1 MTRRT
6 GVFPQLSLSKYNCAK
21 CGEIIGPFAY
31 SEESPEE
38 VKIGSCP
45 GCQSKGPFNVN
56 QEQTVYRN
64 YQKISLQES
73 PGKVP
78 AGRVPRHKTV
88 ILTNDLIDSA
98 KPGDE
103 IEVTGTYVNNFDAN
117 LNVQQGFPV
126 FSTLLEANFV
136 LKKDNKDVGVMLTD
150 EDRKEI
156 HDLSRDP
163 RIAERIFK
171 SIAPS
176 IYGQDIVKTAVAISL
191 FGTSSLSYHPD
202 AQTQQ
207 QQQQQQQHHRWK
219 REKCE

>member
-1 MTRRT
+1 M
-6 GVFPQLSLSKYNCAK
+6 
-21 CGEIIGPFAY
+21 
-31 SEESPEE
+31 
-38 VKIGSCP
+38 
-45 GCQSKGPFNVN
+45 
-56 QEQTVYRN
+56 YRN

-103 IEVTGTYVNNFDAN
+103 IEVTGTYVNNFDVG
-117 LNVQQGFPV
+117 LNVRQGFPV
-126 FSTLLEANFV
+126 FSTLLEANYV
-136 LKKDNKDVGVMLTD
+136 LKKDNKDVGVMLSD

-176 IYGQDIVKTAVAISL
+176 IYGQNIVKTAVAISL
-191 FGTSSLSYHPD
+191 FGG
-202 AQTQQ
+202 
-207 QQQQQQQHHRWK
+207 
-219 REKCE
+219 REKNVNNKHRIRGDINVLLLGDPGMMMMMMMIFFSYSHISFHIAFEPTHTHTHTYIIHQ

>member
-38 VKIGSCP
+38 VKSGSCP

-103 IEVTGTYVNNFDAN
+103 IEVT
-117 LNVQQGFPV
+117 
-126 FSTLLEANFV
+126 
-136 LKKDNKDVGVMLTD
+136 
-150 EDRKEI
+150 
-156 HDLSRDP
+156 
-163 RIAERIFK
+163 
-171 SIAPS
+171 
-176 IYGQDIVKTAVAISL
+176 
-191 FGTSSLSYHPD
+191 
-202 AQTQQ
+202 
-207 QQQQQQQHHRWK
+207 
-219 REKCE
+219 

>member
-1 MTRRT
+1 M
-6 GVFPQLSLSKYNCAK
+6 
-21 CGEIIGPFAY
+21 
-31 SEESPEE
+31 
-38 VKIGSCP
+38 KIGSCP
-45 GCQSKGPFNVN
+45 GCQSKGPFTVN

-156 HDLSRDP
+156 HALSRDP

-191 FGTSSLSYHPD
+191 FGTLCFFSLISMHLM
-202 AQTQQ
+202 TQSNKSQ
-207 QQQQQQQHHRWK
+207 VEERK
-219 REKCE
+219 M